1 MSTPQTHPSEKE
13 AARKGRIRNFDMD
26 WLKTKLDVSHFDLNA
41 VLRGF
46 QLTLVGAYRALQ
58 NPDLFT
64 SAQYR
69 QAAMAVAA
77 GIVIRLILA
86 IPIIGVKALL
96 WLFSFAYSVDRT
108 SWDDRLNF
116 IGEYVLQ
123 VPFFLMTLLRHLVPT
138 MDDLFMQSL
147 QWVDLTYVQK
157 HKHDNAETLRDLYYP
172 NLRLYNSRSDGN
184 THNKNNSRALPSFL
198 TKFFRKGC
206 ISILIFGLSYLPLV
220 GTLVLPAASF
230 YTFNKSVGLG
240 PAAAIFGTSIFLP
253 RRWLVIFLQTYF
265 ASRSLMREL
274 LEPYFARIKL
284 TKTEK
289 KNWFRSREGVLFG
302 FGLGFYLLI
311 RTPLFGVLIY
321 GIAEASTAYLV
332 TKVTDPPPPPAELF
346 WVNPVANIYTFD
358 ISHFD
363 YLLSRRRAA
372 ISTAA
377 NTPPPPP
384 NNNNSPVRSY
394 ASDKASAVRSIGGF
408 TVQGDSSDEEYNVP
422 AAKA

>member
-46 QLTLVGAYRALQ
+46 QLTL

-138 MDDLFMQSL
+138 MDDL
-147 QWVDLTYVQK
+147 
-157 HKHDNAETLRDLYYP
+157 
-172 NLRLYNSRSDGN
+172 
-184 THNKNNSRALPSFL
+184 
-198 TKFFRKGC
+198 
-206 ISILIFGLSYLPLV
+206 
-220 GTLVLPAASF
+220 
-230 YTFNKSVGLG
+230 
-240 PAAAIFGTSIFLP
+240 
-253 RRWLVIFLQTYF
+253 
-265 ASRSLMREL
+265 
-274 LEPYFARIKL
+274 
-284 TKTEK
+284 
-289 KNWFRSREGVLFG
+289 
-302 FGLGFYLLI
+302 
-311 RTPLFGVLIY
+311 
-321 GIAEASTAYLV
+321 
-332 TKVTDPPPPPAELF
+332 
-346 WVNPVANIYTFD
+346 
-358 ISHFD
+358 
-363 YLLSRRRAA
+363 
-372 ISTAA
+372 
-377 NTPPPPP
+377 
-384 NNNNSPVRSY
+384 
-394 ASDKASAVRSIGGF
+394 
-408 TVQGDSSDEEYNVP
+408 
-422 AAKA
+422 